1 MHPMELLRDM
11 GHVEA
16 HFGPFGYKIG
26 ARFAPNVPWA
36 QKSVWTHPMVLLGAE
51 TQVETP
57 FDPFGDS
64 ANLDTR

>member
-1 MHPMELLRDM
+1 MELLHDM

-16 HFGPFGYKIG
+16 HFS

-51 TQVETP
+51 TQVEAP
-57 FDPFGDS
+57 FDPFW
-64 ANLDTR
+64 R